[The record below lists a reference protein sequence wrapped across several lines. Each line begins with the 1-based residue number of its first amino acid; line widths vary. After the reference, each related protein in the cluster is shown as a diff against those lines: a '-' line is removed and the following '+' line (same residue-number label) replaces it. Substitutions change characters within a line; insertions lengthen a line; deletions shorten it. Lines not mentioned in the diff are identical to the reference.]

1 MVLKGLADSLKTI
14 RLLAVGTDAYG
25 KATQK
30 SIVKYQVLRGLLGP
44 VVDLMYEL
52 KSNIQLVTEVL
63 GVNTE
68 AAEDA
73 NETLEPLGKT
83 LSIVSAGFKGIF
95 MAAFTLVG
103 LFLTVS
109 AVLMT
114 MTGSFSGAVE
124 LFPAFYQGFDQIY
137 ASAISV
143 KDSLSEIGAA
153 IMEVDFGPLLE
164 IAGAVFGGIIM
175 LVVNFASA
183 FMGFIADVFTTL
195 ADLFTFMADTGA
207 FQAVVDGVTGML
219 TAFVMVFAYI
229 GEILS
234 VFGINFESVFGV
246 LSTLIRAFVFFLM
259 NSGLIEFFALAVQ
272 AIGTILPPVVF
283 VIGEILVAVAKV
295 IAFFAGPLVSGIIVA
310 MTLIAAG
317 IGVAIKLIVLVVK
330 GLANAVNFI
339 LDGLF
344 YVFTQGWKDAIDF
357 VASLFDNSFGRV
369 IIAGLELLIDGF
381 TYAFN
386 GIKNII
392 MSFINSGPVESL
404 MDIIGVIGDG
414 IGGIGDAVGSV
425 VGGAADF
432 LGFHSGGISTG
443 PASGYPVTLHGTEA
457 VVPLPDGKSI
467 PVTMQGVGGGGGE
480 NITVNISV
488 SGGGNAREVARAVS
502 QEVQRVFRSRS
513 RGGGFGRG
521 VI

>member
-1 MVLKGLADSLKTI
+1 MVLKGLAESLKTI

-68 AAEDA
+68 VTNEA
-73 NETLEPLGKT
+73 NEALDPLGKT
-83 LSIVSAGFKGIF
+83 LGIVSEGFKGIF

-103 LFLTVS
+103 LFLTVP

-114 MTGSFSGAVE
+114 LTGSFSGAVE
-124 LFPAFYQGFDQIY
+124 LFPSFYQGMDQIY
-137 ASAISV
+137 ASAMSV
-143 KDSLSEIGAA
+143 VGSLSDIGAS
-153 IMEVDFGPLLE
+153 ILSVDFGPLLE

-183 FMGFIADVFTTL
+183 FMGFIADIFTTL
-195 ADLFTFMADTGA
+195 ADLFAFMAETGA
-207 FQAVVDGVTGML
+207 FQAIVDGVTGIL

-229 GEILS
+229 GEILNA
-234 VFGINFESVFGV
+234 FGIDFESVFAV
-246 LSTLIRAFVFFLM
+246 LSTVFRAFVFFLM

-310 MTLIAAG
+310 MTLIATG
-317 IGVAIKLIVLVVK
+317 ITVAVKSIIFIVR
-330 GLANAVNFI
+330 GLASVVSFI
-339 LDGLF
+339 LEGLF
-344 YVFTQGWKDAIDF
+344 YIFTQGWKDAIAF
-357 VASLFDNSFGRV
+357 GVNLFESFGRA
-369 IIAGLELLIDGF
+369 IIFVFESVVDGF
-381 TYAFN
+381 RFAF
-386 GIKNII
+386 GVIEDII
-392 MSFINSGPVESL
+392 MFFINSGPVETL
-404 MDIIGVIGDG
+404 MDLIGAMADG

-457 VVPLPDGKSI
+457 VVPLPDGNSI
-467 PVTMQGVGGGGGE
+467 PVTLQSMGGTGGE

-488 SGGGNAREVARAVS
+488 SGGGNAREVAKAVS